1 VSDISI
7 HDDRR
12 ARRNVAVLAVVQALG
27 GACAPIAIALGGI
40 VGYGLLGDDKSLAT
54 LPITAFVVGTACG
67 TLPAGALMR
76 RFGRRAGSVSGLS
89 AGAVGALVSALAVTI
104 ASFPVLCLGAFLMG
118 YAAAFVQQL
127 RFAAADTASEAFRPR
142 AISLVLAGGIA
153 AAIIGPQSVVYA
165 ADLVPGIPFAGAY
178 IAASVLALGAAFAL
192 LFLDIPRPPRTA
204 GTDAGRPILEIFRR
218 VDVLVAVGCAASSY
232 AVMNFVMTAA
242 PLAMVLHHHPRDA
255 ALLGIQWHVMA
266 MYGPSFFT
274 GSLIGRFGAERVVFA
289 GLLLL
294 VGCALVA
301 LAGMSVAHFWGAL
314 ILLGVGWNFGFIGGS
329 AMLTRTYRPQEKERV
344 QSANDFIIFGLVAMS
359 SLLSGKVLVAGGWDA
374 INIVVLPVVALLLV
388 VLAIRMLSG
397 TAARRSA
404 ESAPQPEGPQMPPT

>member
-1 VSDISI
+1 MSGTSAP
-7 HDDRR
+7 DDRK
-12 ARRNVAVLAVVQALG
+12 ARRNVAVLVVVQALG
-27 GACAPIAIALGGI
+27 GACAPIAIVLGGI
-40 VGYGLLGDDKSLAT
+40 VGHGVLGDDKSLAT

-76 RFGRRAGSVSGLS
+76 RFGRRAGSVSGLV
-89 AGAVGALVSALAVTI
+89 AGAVGALVSALAVAI
-104 ASFPVLCLGAFLMG
+104 GSFAVLCLGAFLMG

-178 IAASVLALGAAFAL
+178 IAASVLALGAAIAL
-192 LFLDIPRPPRTA
+192 LFLDIPRPPRTT
-204 GTDAGRPILEIFRR
+204 GTAAGRPILEIFRR

-232 AVMNFVMTAA
+232 VVMNFVMTAA

-294 VGCALVA
+294 VGCAVVA

-329 AMLTRTYRPQEKERV
+329 AMLTRTYWPEEKERV
-344 QSANDFIIFGLVAMS
+344 QSTNDFIVFGLVAMS

-397 TAARRSA
+397 TGARRAA
-404 ESAPQPEGPQMPPT
+404 ETTTQPEGPQMPPT